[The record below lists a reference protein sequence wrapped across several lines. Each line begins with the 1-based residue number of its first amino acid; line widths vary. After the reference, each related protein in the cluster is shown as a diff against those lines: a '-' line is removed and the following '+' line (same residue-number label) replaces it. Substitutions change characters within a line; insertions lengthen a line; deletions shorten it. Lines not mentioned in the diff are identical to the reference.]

1 MEKKR
6 LFLDMDGML
15 AEYRT
20 FVNEEQYLQPGYYI
34 SLSPHQNV
42 IDGIKKVI
50 AQEPNIEI
58 FTLSA
63 YFDSPNA
70 IAVEEKNAW
79 LDKHLPEIKLDHR
92 IYTLCGQPK
101 QNFIPGGITENDYL
115 MDDYTKN
122 LEMWED
128 GNGKGIKLLNGINGR
143 IGKWDGPKIS
153 YKKSA
158 DEIAKSIIDIVNRG
172 IHIQDKVNE
181 MQLRNETQ
189 GLTMFISRE
198 RLSEIV
204 DMHFPEYENVDDF
217 RSNFTLEDWRFI
229 KRLEPSVEIKENTSI
244 KQFEFEYNT
253 FKTKFYDKLDMLRRN
268 AIEKQI
274 DNIKNKVQL
283 SFILSRL
290 QKIQTGD
297 ITVSSDEIKAMS
309 KTVADT
315 EKNFYDAYNQW
326 KEYKANAYDNLFQ
339 SISQFFKKYINM
351 SVQDRKEFIDTLNGY
366 KSKMSNDIFVHQ
378 NAIERIDKDEIN
390 KMNSYIEKINSIY
403 SIVSEIKMQDSH
415 TYISKETIEDEV
427 LSDNEK
433 PINNTTS
440 FVEDEPSQI
449 LD

>member
-20 FVNEEQYLQPGYYI
+20 FVNEEQYLQKGYYI

-42 IDGIKKVI
+42 VDAIKKVI
-50 AQEPNIEI
+50 AQEPNIDVY
-58 FTLSA
+58 TLSA
-63 YFDSPNA
+63 YFDSPDA

-79 LDKHLPEIKLDHR
+79 LDKHLPEIDINHR

-122 LEMWED
+122 LEMWEE
-128 GNGKGIKLLNGINGR
+128 GKGKGIKLLNGINGR

-153 YKKSA
+153 YKKSP
-158 DEIAKSIIDIVNRG
+158 DEIAKSIIDVISHGV
-172 IHIQDKVNE
+172 HIQDKVNE

-189 GLTMFISRE
+189 GLTMFISRD

-204 DMHFPEYENVDDF
+204 ELHFPEYENVDDF

-229 KRLEPSVEIKENTSI
+229 RRLEPSAEIKENTSI

-253 FKTKFYDKLDMLRRN
+253 FKTKFYDKLDMLRRS

-283 SFILSRL
+283 SFVLSKL
-290 QKIQTGD
+290 QKAQNGD
-297 ITVSSDEIKAMS
+297 ITITNDEINAIS
-309 KTVADT
+309 KTAKDA
-315 EKNFYDAYNQW
+315 EKNYLDAYNQW
-326 KEYKANAYDNLFQ
+326 KEYKRNAYETLNQ
-339 SISQFFKKYINM
+339 SIGQFFKKYENM
-351 SVQDRKEFIDTLNGY
+351 PVQNRKEFIETIEGY
-366 KSKMSNDIFVHQ
+366 KHRMTTDIFMHQ
-378 NAIERIDKDEIN
+378 DAVKRIDKDEMQ
-390 KMNSYIEKINSIY
+390 KMENYLENIKNAIKEIEIPEK
-403 SIVSEIKMQDSH
+403 H
-415 TYISKETIEDEV
+415 TYESTQAIEDEV
-427 LSDNEK
+427 LSDNNNAH
-433 PINNTTS
+433 INNTT
-440 FVEDEPSQI
+440 FFTANEHEEEI
-449 LD
+449 LS

>member
-20 FVNEEQYLQPGYYI
+20 FVNEEQYLQPGYYV

-42 IDGIKKVI
+42 IDAIKKVI
-50 AQEPNIEI
+50 IQEPNIEI

-128 GNGKGIKLLNGINGR
+128 DNGKGIKLLNGINGR

-158 DEIAKSIIDIVNRG
+158 DEIAKSIVDVINHGV
-172 IHIQDKVNE
+172 HIQDKVNE

-204 DMHFPEYENVDDF
+204 EMHFPEYENVDDF

-229 KRLEPSVEIKENTSI
+229 RRLEPSAEIRENTSL

-253 FKTKFYDKLDMLRRN
+253 FKTKFYDKLDMLRRS

-283 SFILSRL
+283 SFVLSKL
-290 QKIQTGD
+290 QKAQSGD
-297 ITVSSDEIKAMS
+297 ITITNDEINAIV
-309 KTVADT
+309 KTAKDA
-315 EKNFYDAYNQW
+315 EKNYNDAYNQW
-326 KEYKANAYDNLFQ
+326 KEYKNNTYDSLTQ
-339 SISQFFKKYINM
+339 SIGQFFKKYENM
-351 SVQDRKEFIDTLNGY
+351 PVQNKKEFIETIESY
-366 KSKMSNDIFVHQ
+366 KSKMFNDIFMHQ
-378 NAIERIDKDEIN
+378 NAVKRIDKDEMQ
-390 KMNSYIEKINSIY
+390 KMNNYIEMIN
-403 SIVSEIKMQDSH
+403 VAVDEIDLPENH
-415 TYISKETIEDEV
+415 TYIPKETIEDEV
-427 LSDNEK
+427 LSDNVK
-433 PINNTTS
+433 INNTTS
-440 FVEDEPSQI
+440 LDIEDHNQV

>member
-20 FVNEEQYLQPGYYI
+20 FVNEEQYLQKGYYI

-42 IDGIKKVI
+42 VDAIKKVI
-50 AQEPNIEI
+50 AQEPNIDVY
-58 FTLSA
+58 TLSA
-63 YFDSPNA
+63 YFDSPDA

-79 LDKHLPEIKLDHR
+79 LDKHLPEIDINHR

-122 LEMWED
+122 LEMWEE
-128 GNGKGIKLLNGINGR
+128 GKGKGIKLLNGINGR

-153 YKKSA
+153 YKKSP
-158 DEIAKSIIDIVNRG
+158 DEIAKSIIDVISHGV
-172 IHIQDKVNE
+172 HIQDKVNE

-189 GLTMFISRE
+189 GLTMFISRD

-204 DMHFPEYENVDDF
+204 ELHFPEYENVDDF

-229 KRLEPSVEIKENTSI
+229 RRLEPSAEIKENTSI

-253 FKTKFYDKLDMLRRN
+253 FKTKFYDKLDMLRRS

-283 SFILSRL
+283 SFVLSKL
-290 QKIQTGD
+290 QKAQNGD
-297 ITVSSDEIKAMS
+297 ITITNDEINAIS
-309 KTVADT
+309 KTAKDA
-315 EKNFYDAYNQW
+315 EKNYLDAYNQW
-326 KEYKANAYDNLFQ
+326 KEYKRNAYETLNQ
-339 SISQFFKKYINM
+339 SIGQFFKKYENM
-351 SVQDRKEFIDTLNGY
+351 PVQNRKEFIETIESY
-366 KSKMSNDIFVHQ
+366 KHRMTTDIFMHQ
-378 NAIERIDKDEIN
+378 DAVKRIDKDEMR
-390 KMNSYIEKINSIY
+390 KMENYLENIKNAIKEIEIPEK
-403 SIVSEIKMQDSH
+403 H
-415 TYISKETIEDEV
+415 TYESTQAIEDEV
-427 LSDNEK
+427 LSDNNNAH
-433 PINNTTS
+433 INNTT
-440 FVEDEPSQI
+440 FFTANEHEEEI
-449 LD
+449 LS